1 MLDWFYENLG
11 SRGILGFYI
20 IVFLVVIPIIEF
32 INEKIPNLHGRA
44 RRLCAISGIVLM
56 VGVLTIVLTESAFRY
71 DYARRRFGDD
81 FVQNTAW
88 AQVNDRLDEVANWKD
103 KSKSDSDRELYKSL
117 FDWADDVNVNVPKDT
132 NDTRKEAELYK
143 LEVDSS
149 FGKHRKHE

>member
-1 MLDWFYENLG
+1 MDWFYENLG

-32 INEKIPNLHGRA
+32 MNEKIPNLHGRA
-44 RRLCAISGIVLM
+44 RRLYAISGIVLM
-56 VGVLTIVLTESAFRY
+56 VGVLTIVLTEGAFRY

-81 FVQNTAW
+81 FVQNATW
-88 AQVNDRLDEVANWKD
+88 TEVNDRLDEVANWKD
-103 KSKSDSDRELYKSL
+103 KSKSDSDRELYNSL
-117 FDWADDVNVNVPKDT
+117 FDWADDVNVNVPRDTKDT
-132 NDTRKEAELYK
+132 GKEAELYK

>member
-103 KSKSDSDRELYKSL
+103 KSKSDSERELYKSL

>member
-11 SRGILGFYI
+11 SRGVFGFYI

-32 INEKIPNLHGRA
+32 MNEKIQNLHGRA

-56 VGVLTIVLTESAFRY
+56 TTCITVVITEGAFRY

-81 FVQNTAW
+81 FVQNATW
-88 AQVNDRLDEVANWKD
+88 TEVNDRLDEVASWKD
-103 KSKSDSDRELYKSL
+103 KSNSDSDIELYKSL
-117 FDWADDVNVNVPKDT
+117 FDWTDSVNVHVPKDEKG
-132 NDTRKEAELYK
+132 TRKEAELYK

-149 FGKHRKHE
+149 FGKHRKDE

>member
-103 KSKSDSDRELYKSL
+103 TSKSDSDRELYKSL